1 MISGNLS
8 DFEKEKWGEACL
20 SDEAETYYDIPGVL
34 GHAKSYIE
42 GDSEALA
49 VEDRADAKF
58 DPLVFLI
65 AVGREPD
72 EERDGFLTR
81 RWLSSTT
88 PSTVADII
96 FVITFYS

>member
-1 MISGNLS
+1 
-8 DFEKEKWGEACL
+8 
-20 SDEAETYYDIPGVL
+20 
-34 GHAKSYIE
+34 
-42 GDSEALA
+42 

-88 PSTVADII
+88 PSTVVDII
-96 FVITFYS
+96 FCNNFLIRKR